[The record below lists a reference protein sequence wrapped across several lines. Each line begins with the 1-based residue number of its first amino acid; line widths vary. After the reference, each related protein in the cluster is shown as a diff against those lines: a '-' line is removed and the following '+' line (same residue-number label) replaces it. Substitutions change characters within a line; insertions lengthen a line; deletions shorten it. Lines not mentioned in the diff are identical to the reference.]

1 MTLLNIIKVGG
12 TAMILKE
19 ISDSIRRSGLH
30 REQTLRRNR
39 AGMLAL
45 GVAIGG
51 MAGAVAGVLYA
62 PRAGK
67 ETRDDLTRR
76 STEVWEKVKENA
88 STTGQQLISAVEE
101 KSSRVRTAAEKGV
114 DAAKKGVEKGVDAAK
129 KGVDAAK
136 ESLKEPSRASEEG
149 NG

>member
-1 MTLLNIIKVGG
+1 MTLVDNVIRVGG

-19 ISDSIRRSGLH
+19 IADSMRRTGLY

-45 GVAIGG
+45 GVVIGG
-51 MAGAVAGVLYA
+51 MAGAAAGVLFA

-67 ETRDDLTRR
+67 ETREDLSRR
-76 STEVWEKVKENA
+76 SCEVWEKVKENA

-101 KSSRVRTAAEKGV
+101 KTSLVRTAAEKGV
-114 DAAKKGVEKGVDAAK
+114 DAAKKGVDAAR
-129 KGVDAAK
+129 
-136 ESLKEPSRASEEG
+136 ESLKEPSGESEEG
-149 NG
+149 KG

>member
-19 ISDSIRRSGLH
+19 ITDSIRRSGLH

-51 MAGAVAGVLYA
+51 AVGAVAGVLYA

-67 ETRDDLTRR
+67 ETREDLTRR
-76 STEVWEKVKENA
+76 SSEVWETVKENA

-136 ESLKEPSRASEEG
+136 ESLKEPFRASEEG
-149 NG
+149 NE

>member
-1 MTLLNIIKVGG
+1 
-12 TAMILKE
+12 MILKE
-19 ISDSIRRSGLH
+19 IADSMRRTVLH

-45 GVAIGG
+45 GVVIGG
-51 MAGAVAGVLYA
+51 MAGAVTGVLFA

-67 ETRDDLTRR
+67 ETREDLSNR
-76 STEVWEKVKENA
+76 SSELWEKVKENA
-88 STTGQQLISAVEE
+88 SSTGQQLISAVEE

-114 DAAKKGVEKGVDAAK
+114 DAARKGVDAAR
-129 KGVDAAK
+129 
-136 ESLKEPSRASEEG
+136 ESLKEPSGESEKE

>member
-1 MTLLNIIKVGG
+1 MTILDNVIRVGG

-19 ISDSIRRSGLH
+19 IADSMRRTGLH

-45 GVAIGG
+45 GVVIGG
-51 MAGAVAGVLYA
+51 MAGAVAGVLFA

-67 ETRDDLTRR
+67 ETREDLR
-76 STEVWEKVKENA
+76 SRSCEVWEKVKENA

-114 DAAKKGVEKGVDAAK
+114 DAAREA
-129 KGVDAAK
+129 
-136 ESLKEPSRASEEG
+136 LKEPSRESKEG

>member
-1 MTLLNIIKVGG
+1 MTLVDNIIRVGG

-19 ISDSIRRSGLH
+19 IADSMRRSGFY

-45 GVAIGG
+45 GVVIGG
-51 MAGAVAGVLYA
+51 MAGAAAGVLFA

-67 ETRDDLTRR
+67 ETRDDLSRR
-76 STEVWEKVKENA
+76 GSEVWEKVIENA

-101 KSSRVRTAAEKGV
+101 KSSRVCTAAEKGV
-114 DAAKKGVEKGVDAAK
+114 DAARKGVDAAR
-129 KGVDAAK
+129 
-136 ESLKEPSRASEEG
+136 ELLKEPSRESEVR

>member
-1 MTLLNIIKVGG
+1 MTLLDNIIRVGG

-19 ISDSIRRSGLH
+19 IADSIRRSGLH

-45 GVAIGG
+45 GVVIGG
-51 MAGAVAGVLYA
+51 TVGAAAGVLFA

-67 ETRDDLTRR
+67 ETREDLSRR
-76 STEVWEKVKENA
+76 SSEVWEKVKENA

-101 KSSRVRTAAEKGV
+101 KTSRVRTAAEKGV
-114 DAAKKGVEKGVDAAK
+114 DAARKGVDAAR
-129 KGVDAAK
+129 
-136 ESLKEPSRASEEG
+136 ESLKEPPRESEEG

>member
-1 MTLLNIIKVGG
+1 
-12 TAMILKE
+12 MILKE
-19 ISDSIRRSGLH
+19 IADSMRRTGLY

-45 GVAIGG
+45 GVVIGG

-67 ETRDDLTRR
+67 ETREDLTRR
-76 STEVWEKVKENA
+76 GSEAWEKVKENA

-101 KSSRVRTAAEKGV
+101 KTSRVRTAAEKGV
-114 DAAKKGVEKGVDAAK
+114 DAAKKGVDAAR
-129 KGVDAAK
+129 D
-136 ESLKEPSRASEEG
+136 SLKEPFRESEEG
-149 NG
+149 KG

>member
-51 MAGAVAGVLYA
+51 LAGAVAGVLYA
-62 PRAGK
+62 PKAGK

-88 STTGQQLISAVEE
+88 STTGQQVISAVEE

-129 KGVDAAK
+129 KGVDAAR

-149 NG
+149 N